1 MLNNL
6 NSFSSETKQSL
17 RTRDKLKK
25 KKKNHLNWLGTV
37 LEENAMELVFPIDGA
52 SGARRVAGDG
62 VVCHFDATR
71 LIRTAANNARKPW
84 SGWGRWWR
92 RRWRQQRR
100 RWWCREIHIR
110 CYDWI
115 PLPLN
120 LDDVRTSRFS
130 LQTPWRRDWLD
141 MSDES
146 MLWVGFGPLSLDS
159 WDLRSNSEP
168 NYVGRKAC
176 FASAW
181 SIQLIRR
188 QLTRKLNRSPIQPVV
203 DSSPTQIPLSIIE
216 FKFTR
221 LEMVNISLN

>member
-6 NSFSSETKQSL
+6 NSFSSETKQRL
-17 RTRDKLKK
+17 RTRVKLKK
-25 KKKNHLNWLGTV
+25 KNKNHLNWLGTV

-52 SGARRVAGDG
+52 SGAGRVAGDG

-100 RWWCREIHIR
+100 RRWCREIHIR

-130 LQTPWRRDWLD
+130 LQTPFHDDVTDWICQ
-141 MSDES
+141 MSQCCGSDSDHLVWTHEIWGPTVSPIMLAGRLALLVRGAYNLSDDSSHES
-146 MLWVGFGPLSLDS
+146 SIAAQTNPLSTQ
-159 WDLRSNSEP
+159 
-168 NYVGRKAC
+168 A
-176 FASAW
+176 
-181 SIQLIRR
+181 
-188 QLTRKLNRSPIQPVV
+188 QPKY
-203 DSSPTQIPLSIIE
+203 PYL
-216 FKFTR
+216 
-221 LEMVNISLN
+221 